1 MPVGESKSFGLS
13 DIFFLFSSCIV
24 KPGMSQ
30 PARFVLRRVSR
41 RAYNLVRRD
50 IPVPCVEAHIR
61 VGVVDMSS
69 ELESNNHQNNLAAAN
84 LSDHKVYEFAG
95 FRLDAAH
102 LMLYRGTDEVALTP
116 KQVETL
122 LVLVE
127 NHGEIVSKDDMM
139 TRLWGETAVEE
150 SNLIQNIYVLR
161 KELGDTADGK
171 PMIETLRRRG
181 YRFMAPLSA
190 STNGR
195 AAASAST
202 PVFVDTSVMTP
213 ADKAAGSETVL
224 SWYQH
229 RPVAM
234 TAGAIVLIG
243 LIVIGASFLLSSRTS
258 SAGGNKQFAVLPLKP
273 IDSSNRSEMYE
284 IGVAESLINRLNS
297 IRGFVA
303 RPLSAVRSYDAL
315 DQDALVAGREQK
327 VDHVIAANY
336 QLADGRIR
344 ISAELINVETGE
356 VDDTFR
362 IDTAAG
368 SIFAVHDVVADEV
381 ARKLILRF
389 DRAGPAS
396 RPKRGTDNEE
406 AYRAYMQGRGLSMI
420 RTPGAAKRSVE
431 YFEEAIK
438 LDPNYALAH
447 ARMAQMVNALGS
459 GEQSGAE
466 RARQL
471 IAKALELDP
480 NLAEAYVSRGNLYM
494 MHDWNFAFAERDL
507 LRAIELE
514 PNNDT
519 AHWLYGLLLTHRGR
533 TQDGL
538 REIETARSIDPG
550 AVVYMFHRGR
560 ALYYARREAEAITQ
574 YNEAMAIDDRFMQ
587 PYGWLVRLYE
597 NRGEYETAFNYFL
610 KREERSPRS
619 EKIDSYRRSY
629 ETEGWLGVRRN
640 AVEAAEPQFF
650 DLARLYSIRGEKDLA
665 IENLNKAIENREWL
679 MSTLSV
685 EPAFDNM
692 RGDPRFTD
700 IVKRVGL
707 NES

>member
-1 MPVGESKSFGLS
+1 M
-13 DIFFLFSSCIV
+13 
-24 KPGMSQ
+24 
-30 PARFVLRRVSR
+30 
-41 RAYNLVRRD
+41 
-50 IPVPCVEAHIR
+50 
-61 VGVVDMSS
+61 DMSS
-69 ELESNNHQNNLAAAN
+69 ELESNKHQNNLAAAN

-95 FRLDAAH
+95 FRLDVAH

-139 TRLWGETAVEE
+139 KRLWGETAVEE

-161 KELGDTADGK
+161 KELGDTAEGK

-181 YRFMAPLSA
+181 YRFMAPLSSPINRKA
-190 STNGR
+190 P
-195 AAASAST
+195 AAAN
-202 PVFVDTSVMTP
+202 PLVLVDTSVIAT
-213 ADKAAGSETVL
+213 ADKAAGSEGAL
-224 SWYQH
+224 PWYQH
-229 RPVAM
+229 RPVGL
-234 TAGAIVLIG
+234 TAGAIVLLG
-243 LIVIGASFLLSSRTS
+243 LIFIGASFLLSSSTS
-258 SAGGNKQFAVLPLKP
+258 SAGNNKQFAVLPLKP
-273 IDSSNRSEMYE
+273 IDTSNRSEMYE

-297 IRGFVA
+297 IQGFVA
-303 RPLSAVRSYDAL
+303 RPLSAVRAYDAL
-315 DQDALVAGREQK
+315 DQDAVVAGREQK

-344 ISAELINVETGE
+344 ISAELINVETGS

-362 IDTAAG
+362 IETAAG

-381 ARKLILRF
+381 ARRLIIRF
-389 DRAGPAS
+389 DRGTAAS
-396 RPKRGTDNEE
+396 RPKRGTNNEE

-420 RTPGAAKRSVE
+420 RTPAAAKRSVE

-438 LDPNYALAH
+438 LDPNYALPH

-471 IAKALELDP
+471 ITKALELDP

-494 MHDWNFAFAERDL
+494 MQDWNFGAAEKDL

-560 ALYYARREAEAITQ
+560 ALYYARREQEAITQ

-597 NRGEYETAFNYFL
+597 NRGDYETAFGYFL
-610 KREERSPRS
+610 QREQRSPRS
-619 EKIDSYRRSY
+619 DRIDSYRRSY

-640 AVEAAEPQFF
+640 AADAPQPQFF
-650 DLARLYSIRGEKDLA
+650 DLARLHSIRGEKDMAVEYLQ
-665 IENLNKAIENREWL
+665 KAVEKREWL
-679 MSTLSV
+679 VTTLPV
-685 EPAFDNM
+685 EPAFDSL
-692 RGDPRFTD
+692 RDDPRFAE
-700 IVKRVGL
+700 IVKRVGYS
-707 NES
+707 EE